1 MVEISRR
8 CSSRHGVQA
17 SPQQQLALNARDRVD
32 FGSLTAIQKAATRS
46 TKGEGMKSIR
56 LLILLLAG
64 GVFTLNA
71 SFAQAQAE
79 IDPDHYEPPIHH
91 VQAQPSPHA
100 SWPDEPHGRQS
111 PCEQVASSSL
121 ARLCLDSAQSS
132 RPARLCAGRGR
143 WRRATR
149 LVDVDGDD
157 DVLMPQEL
165 TEQVADPLHRVLAA

>member
-17 SPQQQLALNARDRVD
+17 SPQQQLALNARNRGD

-100 SWPDEPHGRQS
+100 SHHGQTNRM
-111 PCEQVASSSL
+111 VASRHASKSHHHHSH
-121 ARLCLDSAQSS
+121 ASA
-132 RPARLCAGRGR
+132 
-143 WRRATR
+143 
-149 LVDVDGDD
+149 
-157 DVLMPQEL
+157 
-165 TEQVADPLHRVLAA
+165 